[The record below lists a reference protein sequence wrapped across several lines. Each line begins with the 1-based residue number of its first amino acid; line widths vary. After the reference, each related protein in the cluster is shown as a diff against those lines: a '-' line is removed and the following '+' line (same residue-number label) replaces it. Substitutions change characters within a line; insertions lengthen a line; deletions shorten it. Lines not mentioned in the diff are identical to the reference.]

1 MGSEA
6 SYLLAILWEGGGY
19 LPYTFRVEI
28 LAEKFKN
35 RARKFKIVKKN
46 LPLRGENVYFG
57 KSPFYP
63 VLVGLR
69 PMGGG

>member
-6 SYLLAILWEGGGY
+6 SYLLATLWEGGY
-19 LPYTFRVEI
+19 LPYTFCVEI
-28 LAEKFKN
+28 LAEKFK
-35 RARKFKIVKKN
+35 KSGTKIQKSQKN
-46 LPLRGENVYFG
+46 LPLCGENVYFS
-57 KSPFYP
+57 KSPFYA